1 VSVSPI
7 QVAPRGTPLSSD
19 PAARLLVTL
28 ATEGPIRVEVVVRRV
43 AGGWAVEATGWLADE
58 DPAWPASLET
68 VGRCADRAAL
78 VAALSDLMAAAF
90 HHGAAVQAVRGWPQA
105 VRDFGR
111 AAARASERRYR
122 RLPAEARAAPWERTV
137 WLGADPPREGVRI
150 KTWHSRLRE
159 LAGEPERGQ
168 P

>member
-1 VSVSPI
+1 VSASPI
-7 QVAPRGTPLSSD
+7 QVAPRGTPLGSDSS
-19 PAARLLVTL
+19 ARLLVTL
-28 ATEGPIRVEVVVRRV
+28 ATEGPIRVEVVARRV
-43 AGGWAVEATGWLADE
+43 DRAWAVEATGWLADE
-58 DPAWPASLET
+58 DPAWPVPLET

-78 VAALSDLMAAAF
+78 VAALADLLAAAF
-90 HHGAAVQAVRGWPQA
+90 HHGAGVQAVRGWPQA

-122 RLPAEARAAPWERTV
+122 RLSVEARAAPWERTA

-150 KTWHSRLRE
+150 KTWRSRLRE
-159 LAGEPERGQ
+159 LAGQPERGL